1 MSAELILRS
10 KELFARVFQEP
21 ANVIVCAPG
30 RVNLIGEHTDY
41 NEGFAMPF
49 CIGKYTVIAARR
61 RTGAT
66 CRITSAGVPG
76 AISTFPGDSSLSPGP
91 EGDWTNYVRGV
102 VFGMLPML
110 PGGSCAFDAAVVSD
124 VPLGSGLSSSA
135 SLEVATATLLE
146 SIYRLGADPKGKALV
161 CQKAEQTFCNSPC
174 GITDQFVCACGEAGH
189 ALLIDCRP
197 PYATESVPLS
207 DPRIALVV
215 ADSNVKPQLSGSE
228 YPDRVQQCKDAC
240 AAMQAAGHSE
250 VRHLRDATLSM
261 LETVARSHALPE
273 ATVRRARHGISEDQR
288 TLQAKE
294 ALKAC
299 DYAQVGRL
307 MFASHASLRD
317 DYRVSSP
324 ELDALVE
331 IARGVPGVHGSRLTG
346 GGFGGCTVTLLSRSA
361 VPALLAAFE
370 AEYPKRA
377 GGRTASVFVVRPA
390 AGAMLLQQ
398 GAGAEPL
405 AGAPLSPQLSG
416 VAKVTAA
423 LVLSAVAAAVIA
435 SKRQR

>member
-1 MSAELILRS
+1 VAW
-10 KELFARVFQEP
+10 
-21 ANVIVCAPG
+21 
-30 RVNLIGEHTDY
+30 
-41 NEGFAMPF
+41 
-49 CIGKYTVIAARR
+49 RR
-61 RTGAT
+61 RETPT
-66 CRITSAGVPG
+66 
-76 AISTFPGDSSLSPGP
+76 
-91 EGDWTNYVRGV
+91 
-102 VFGMLPML
+102 LP
-110 PGGSCAFDAAVVSD
+110 
-124 VPLGSGLSSSA
+124 
-135 SLEVATATLLE
+135 
-146 SIYRLGADPKGKALV
+146 R
-161 CQKAEQTFCNSPC
+161 
-174 GITDQFVCACGEAGH
+174 
-189 ALLIDCRP
+189 
-197 PYATESVPLS
+197 
-207 DPRIALVV
+207 VV
-215 ADSNVKPQLSGSE
+215 AS
-228 YPDRVQQCKDAC
+228 
-240 AAMQAAGHSE
+240 
-250 VRHLRDATLSM
+250 
-261 LETVARSHALPE
+261 
-273 ATVRRARHGISEDQR
+273 GISEDQR

-294 ALKAC
+294 ALKAS